1 MKKWAFYKEGEE
13 WRNIGLYAALSK
25 EKEEPGQWRRRTY
38 YSTHSPASVRLRMHI
53 RESSKGTFSFAYN
66 RGQEA
71 EIERLGGGESLA
83 HYLYK
88 MATSELTHTILK
100 LSNLNQDVSV
110 QFIDA
115 KTEKRVHIDDRYY
128 DLDVFVKFTSQ
139 SKYQLKWN
147 GELAIEVHNT
157 NPVIG
162 QKLKD
167 LKALRLPVIEVSVN
181 KKLAYKTPEE
191 YSTPKLER
199 EYIDFLKGR
208 LSEYLWSKVLS
219 NPKSIDYLEKEN
231 VELIRNVKKL
241 REQLDHSEAL
251 LEKEREHLSD
261 SKKRLDHANSALIEK
276 DKLVSKLRAQ
286 VEGLKTMGVFRFL
299 WYRLAGR

>member
-13 WRNIGLYAALSK
+13 WRKIGLYAALYK

-38 YSTHSPASVRLRMHI
+38 YSTHFPASARLRMHI

-71 EIERLGGGESLA
+71 EIERLGGGESLV

-88 MATSELTHTILK
+88 IAISELSHTTLK
-100 LSNLNQDVSV
+100 LSNLNEDVTV
-110 QFIDA
+110 QFINSQ
-115 KTEKRVHIDDRYY
+115 TERRIHIDGRYY
-128 DLDVFVKFTSQ
+128 DIDVFVKFTSQ

-167 LKALRLPVIEVSVN
+167 LKALRIPVIEVSVN
-181 KKLAYKTPEE
+181 KKFSYKTPEE

-199 EYIDFLKGR
+199 EYIDFLKDR

-219 NPKSIDYLEKEN
+219 DPKSIEYLENEN
-231 VELIRNVKKL
+231 FELIKNINKL
-241 REQLDHSEAL
+241 REQLDHSKAL
-251 LEKEREHLSD
+251 LEKERENVLD
-261 SKKRLDHANSALIEK
+261 SKIRLNHVNSELIEK
-276 DKLVSKLRAQ
+276 DKLVSKLRTQ
-286 VEGLKTMGVFRFL
+286 VESLKTMGVFRFL
-299 WYRLAGR
+299 WFKLAGR